1 MFISTEANIDTNV
14 DIEFD
19 FDLDDLD
26 IETTVNDQVKELL
39 QDYIKD
45 PDGTCSIGIAFEDAV
60 RVVVQRIMAGERR
73 SSETGVPC

>member
-1 MFISTEANIDTNV
+1 MLVCTDARIDTDVN
-14 DIEFD
+14 IE

-45 PDGTCSIGIAFEDAV
+45 PDGTCSIGKAFEDAV
-60 RVVVQRIMAGERR
+60 RLVVQRIMA
-73 SSETGVPC
+73 SPTC

>member
-26 IETTVNDQVKELL
+26 IETTVNDQVKQLL
-39 QDYIKD
+39 EDYISD
-45 PDGTCSIGIAFEDAV
+45 PEGACSIGKVFENAV
-60 RVVVQRIMAGERR
+60 RVVVQRTMA
-73 SSETGVPC
+73 SPTC

>member
-26 IETTVNDQVKELL
+26 IETTVNDQVRDLL
-39 QDYIKD
+39 QEYIKD
-45 PDGTCSIGIAFEDAV
+45 PAGTCSIGIAFEDAV
-60 RVVVQRIMAGERR
+60 RAVVQRIMAGERR